1 MGPLA
6 APADVLDGGD
16 SWPRPDRVVARLGA
30 AQDSPISTA
39 EVWLAAESITCRG
52 RVAELEDPNFVN
64 RMNAS

>member
-6 APADVLDGGD
+6 APADALDGGD

-39 EVWLAAESITCRG
+39 EVWLAAEPVTCRG
-52 RVAELEDPNFVN
+52 RVGELEDPNAVD
-64 RMNAS
+64 RVSAS